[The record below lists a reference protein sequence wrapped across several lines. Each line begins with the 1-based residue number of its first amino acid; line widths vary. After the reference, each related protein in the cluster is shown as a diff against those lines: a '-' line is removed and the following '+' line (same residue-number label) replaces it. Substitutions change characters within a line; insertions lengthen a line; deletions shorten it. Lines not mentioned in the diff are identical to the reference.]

1 MLNTNICTGGS
12 VPAFI
17 PQWAGSCPPLKAFT
31 RVWFKKKKKV
41 LQAEI
46 TQCKIIDEGYL
57 LHGVGLRLDN
67 TAAKSRG
74 DWFAFS
80 LGT

>member
-17 PQWAGSCPPLKAFT
+17 PQWAGSCPPLKAFMGV
-31 RVWFKKKKKV
+31 RFKQNV
-41 LQAEI
+41 LQTEI
-46 TQCKIIDEGYL
+46 AWRKIIYEGSL
-57 LHGVGLRLDN
+57 LYCVSLRPDRI
-67 TAAKSRG
+67 AAGSRG
-74 DWFAFS
+74 DYVVFS

>member
-17 PQWAGSCPPLKAFT
+17 PQWAGSCPPLKAFIGM
-31 RVWFKKKKKV
+31 WFKQNV
-41 LQAEI
+41 LQTEI
-46 TQCKIIDEGYL
+46 TQCKVIHGGYL
-57 LHGVGLRLDN
+57 LGCTSPGLERI
-67 TAAKSRG
+67 AAGRHRDYSV
-74 DWFAFS
+74 FS